1 MTVDLSDMATNLDL
15 DDELIQAA
23 RQLGGH
29 KTKRDAV
36 TRALQEY
43 VRWLRQKAI
52 VSDFGTIDYDP
63 KFDYK
68 KQRRAA

>member
-1 MTVDLSDMATNLDL
+1 MATNLDL
-15 DDELIQAA
+15 DDALIEAA

-36 TRALQEY
+36 THALKEY
-43 VRWLRQKAI
+43 VKWLRQQAI
-52 VSDFGTIDYDP
+52 IADFGKIDYDP
-63 KFDYK
+63 KHDYK